1 MRKLLL
7 TLGLLLFCGRADAI
21 TLVQKAQAEATGGA
35 VSSFNVAYGS
45 AVTSGNELFAW
56 LRVGNSTQ
64 TAVTVSDNVNA
75 GNWTLATSIVDST
88 NGRAIYLFYRENT
101 GAGTPTVT
109 ASWSTVTA
117 NNDALQVYEYSGLAT
132 SNSLDQKTSANPATS
147 TTPSSGSITTT
158 QASELVIGGVVLGS
172 GTLTTVSTE
181 STGFTT
187 QENDTLGTSNHGHLH
202 SADQIVSSTGTF
214 TYQPTLS
221 ATEVVCISIASF
233 KASGGAPPPCTNRI
247 ALMGAGCS

>member
-1 MRKLLL
+1 MKRVLL
-7 TLGLLLFCGRADAI
+7 TLALLLVALPANGAI
-21 TLVQKAQAEATGGA
+21 LLVQKAQGEATGGA
-35 VSSFNVAYGS
+35 VSSMNVVYGS
-45 AVTSGNELFAW
+45 AVVSGHNLFAW
-56 LRVGNSTQ
+56 LRIGNSGQ
-64 TAVTVSDNVNA
+64 TGVAVSDNVNA

-88 NGRAIYLFYRENT
+88 NGRAIYLFYKENT

-109 ASWSTVTA
+109 ASWSTSTA
-117 NNDALQVYEYSGLAT
+117 NNDALQIYEYSGLAT

-147 TTPSSGSITTT
+147 TTPTSGSITTT
-158 QASELVIGGVVLGS
+158 QASELILGAVVLGS

-187 QENDTLGTSNHGHLH
+187 QENDTLGTGNHGHLH

-214 TYQPTLS
+214 SYQPTLS

-233 KASGGAPPPCTNRI
+233 KAAASGHPTNQFPRVY
-247 ALMGAGCS
+247 